1 MSDVRESRHCPL
13 FMPENRRIFSKKK
26 ENMNK
31 DLH

>member
-13 FMPENRRIFSKKK
+13 FMPENRRIFQKK